1 MAFLFKQ
8 LFISNNNG
16 TSNSKP
22 STSKSRRKSEIVTTI
37 HDLELDDMDYD
48 VTANQRDRRHSIPET
63 GISTSTRDIQILD
76 TILEVITRYVFFI
89 LI

>member
-1 MAFLFKQ
+1 M
-8 LFISNNNG
+8 
-16 TSNSKP
+16 
-22 STSKSRRKSEIVTTI
+22 TTI